1 MLRQFTLHL
10 WSQLKVKVEL
20 FYDLFSVI
28 GEGIEKI
35 KSNLSVEIRW

>member
-10 WSQLKVKVEL
+10 WSQLKVKVKL